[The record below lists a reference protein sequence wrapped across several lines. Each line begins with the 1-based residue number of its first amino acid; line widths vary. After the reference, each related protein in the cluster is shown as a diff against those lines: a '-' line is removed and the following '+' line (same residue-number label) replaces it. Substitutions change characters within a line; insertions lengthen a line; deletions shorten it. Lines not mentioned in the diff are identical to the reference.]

1 MGVEQA
7 ALRRRDGD
15 RPGRALAQAVPEKVI
30 ACGFDTTTVGVL
42 SRLGD
47 RGWSVYL
54 PSGPAPVPGDGG

>member
-1 MGVEQA
+1 
-7 ALRRRDGD
+7 
-15 RPGRALAQAVPEKVI
+15 VPEKVI

-54 PSGPAPVPGDGG
+54 ARKLASIRARTGAG